1 MSDVVGFA
9 FSLLS
14 LAIVIAIVMCGA
26 YPVVH
31 SRRDALKRL
40 FGSADWMREELISA
54 SVVLTILYLAFVG
67 LVLCIAPWS
76 IRRVLAEIALVVP
89 IGVGWFVWR
98 SRNQEQKESPGSFFF
113 FFGAAIF
120 SAASLFIGHLDVVLP
135 EKLPDGAYVN
145 KEHVMAVRIQK
156 LTGNLP
162 ADNVVP
168 FVVEEYMARRIS
180 FRENAPI
187 LPGQQV
193 TNRPILVSLVAL
205 PLRLALRPVQ
215 RMESLPRFSYVDT
228 MWPDF
233 RVLVRDG
240 RAFSVFL
247 GVGVFLNSCLL
258 MAVGILV
265 ARYISDKSKAWLV
278 ILLFCTSPYFLFQTL
293 FTWPKA
299 LAGFLILLAFLICR
313 GRARVGVL
321 TSGALLG
328 MAYLSHP
335 YAIGYFLVA
344 LFFLAALNRDAMMVR
359 VRNVILICSSFA
371 LLLLPWWYWSTVVLR
386 LDSDL
391 VSQNFLVKDFELYP
405 FIWMRIANVASAVMP
420 MYLSVG
426 GASFADSFVR
436 SSMCVT
442 GALGLLFVASV
453 FLNGWRRPSVSL
465 TAVERDLNQTN
476 ASGMQ
481 WLFWPCAAAAVLLA
495 CVFSAP
501 AVPVLHGWQPLIAL
515 VLVWGIGATDPR
527 NRLATYLLELQVVI
541 NVVQLGFYFDIHIL

>member
-1 MSDVVGFA
+1 MSDVIGLA

-14 LAIVIAIVMCGA
+14 LSIVVAIVIFGA

-31 SRRDALKRL
+31 SRRDALKRV
-40 FGSADWMREELISA
+40 FGSAEWMREEMIAA
-54 SVVLTILYLAFVG
+54 SVVLTILYLASVG
-67 LVLCIAPWS
+67 LVLCFAPWGL
-76 IRRVLAEIALVVP
+76 RRVFSAIALVAP
-89 IGVGWFVWR
+89 LGVGWFVCR
-98 SRNQEQKESPGSFFF
+98 RKTRDQKSSPGSLFFF
-113 FFGAAIF
+113 AGAVIF
-120 SAASLFIGHLDVVLP
+120 CAVTLLIGHLDVVLP

-145 KEHVMAVRIQK
+145 KEHVAAVRIQK

-168 FVVEEYMARRIS
+168 FVVQEYLARRIS

-215 RMESLPRFSYVDT
+215 RMESLPKFSYVDT
-228 MWPDF
+228 AWPDF
-233 RVLVRDG
+233 RVLVRDS

-258 MAVGILV
+258 IAVGILV
-265 ARYISDKSKAWLV
+265 GRYIPDKSRAWLV

-299 LAGFLILLAFLICR
+299 LAGFFILLAFLVH
-313 GRARVGVL
+313 RARTGVGVL
-321 TSGALLG
+321 SAGALLG

-335 YAIGYFLVA
+335 YAIGYFLIA
-344 LFFLAALNRDAMMVR
+344 LFTLAILNRDALTVR
-359 VRNVILICSSFA
+359 ARNVILICFSFA
-371 LLLLPWWYWSTVVLR
+371 LLLSPWWYWSTLVLQ

-391 VSQNFLVKDFELYP
+391 VSQNFMVRDFELYS
-405 FIWMRIANVASAVMP
+405 FVWMRISNVANAVMP

-436 SSMCVT
+436 SSMCVS

-453 FLNGWRRPSVSL
+453 FLNGWRRPSVSV
-465 TAVERDLNQTN
+465 AAFERDLNQAN

-481 WLFWPCAAAAVLLA
+481 WLFWPCAAASLLLA

-501 AVPVLHGWQPLIAL
+501 SVPVLHGWQPLIAF
-515 VLVWGIGATDPR
+515 VLVWGISAADPG
-527 NRLATYLLELQVVI
+527 NRLATHLLALQVIVNI
-541 NVVQLGFYFDIHIL
+541 VQLGFYFDVHL